1 MAEFSSTIIGLNGGS
16 TETELSLDFKRL
28 VAAVSDTGKKG
39 TLTLKLTVERNKKN
53 AKLIEITAEVNSKV
67 PAPPPP
73 SAAFLMHQ
81 GELIALE
88 DTQMR
93 LPLDRQIDGPVVE
106 VQPARRIEAPGFTQ
120 VEVS

>member
-1 MAEFSSTIIGLNGGS
+1 MAEFSSTISQLNNGT
-16 TETELSLDFKRL
+16 TETKLSLNFKEL

-39 TLTLKLTVERNKKN
+39 TLTLKLTVEQNKKN
-53 AKLIEITAEVNSKV
+53 AKLIEITAEVTSKV
-67 PAPPPP
+67 PAPPPQA
-73 SAAFLMHQ
+73 AAFLMHQ

-106 VQPARRIEAPGFTQ
+106 VQSARRIEAPGFTQ
-120 VEVS
+120 VEV